1 MDRFLYRIHCT
12 TAIAAIK
19 ASSPNSRLLL
29 SRCLFCLAVLFTFGL
44 VFFHL
49 RYATTGQLRGLF
61 GDLPCVTSE
70 IRSGISYH
78 PGQCNHNDYG
88 LSKDAMTKGIYNIN
102 VLVNLSGVSSVE
114 HKQQPYVYR
123 YSPVKGLL
131 DLDKEFLVTYKIPV
145 KTTNITCYQNSYNYW
160 LADANSPLSILAAK
174 GFFSMEAWV
183 YWLIGFDKIVLNS
196 IILNYNGTG
205 YIETPNSR
213 VFDLNYASEFQSS
226 VNGPFANFVF
236 KSGVVI
242 TTVFLFFVTSNLV
255 NFTICETQQRMVKFT
270 RAVRSNIRNRRSY
283 SQVVL
288 SQILHSLV
296 FVAMIFGVLFFLFE
310 VYGEDHVLSFI
321 VLCLMWFNEIYSVTT
336 LRSIESTR
344 FFPTVFFFLFS
355 LFHIYFFSFPFGFH
369 LLALWCWMA
378 WNAFAC
384 FYFWNFFE
392 LPQIAA
398 ELL

>member
-123 YSPVKGLL
+123 
-131 DLDKEFLVTYKIPV
+131 
-145 KTTNITCYQNSYNYW
+145 
-160 LADANSPLSILAAK
+160 
-174 GFFSMEAWV
+174 
-183 YWLIGFDKIVLNS
+183 
-196 IILNYNGTG
+196 
-205 YIETPNSR
+205 
-213 VFDLNYASEFQSS
+213 
-226 VNGPFANFVF
+226 
-236 KSGVVI
+236 
-242 TTVFLFFVTSNLV
+242 
-255 NFTICETQQRMVKFT
+255 
-270 RAVRSNIRNRRSY
+270 
-283 SQVVL
+283 
-288 SQILHSLV
+288 
-296 FVAMIFGVLFFLFE
+296 
-310 VYGEDHVLSFI
+310 
-321 VLCLMWFNEIYSVTT
+321 
-336 LRSIESTR
+336 
-344 FFPTVFFFLFS
+344 
-355 LFHIYFFSFPFGFH
+355 
-369 LLALWCWMA
+369 
-378 WNAFAC
+378 
-384 FYFWNFFE
+384 
-392 LPQIAA
+392 
-398 ELL
+398 